1 MMPIRDVVI
10 FPYMMTPFVVGRESS
25 VRALEEALLGDKKIF
40 LATQHDAS
48 VDEPRPDEIYS
59 VGTIAN
65 IVQSLKQPDGNIKV
79 LVEGV
84 ERGKII
90 SVSEEEGY
98 FRAVVKTTTFK
109 VEQGSQLEA
118 LTGRVTNLFEQYV
131 KLSQNLNYET
141 MIAAIRVDDPGKLAD
156 TVGANLQLTIEEK
169 QELLEIFDPIDRLTR
184 VADLLDIEIEK
195 LNVDRTIQGRVK
207 RQMERAQKEYYLN
220 EKIKAI
226 QKELGR
232 GEKSEFDELKKKID
246 AAGMTKDA
254 HEKAIAE
261 LKRLEGMPPM
271 SAESTVSRN
280 YLDWLLAVPWKK
292 RTKEIRDLR
301 YARQILEGDHYGLE
315 KIKERILEFLSVRRL
330 VQNPKGSILCF
341 VGPPGVGKT
350 SLGMSIAKATGRK
363 FVRLS
368 LGGVRDEAEIRGH
381 RRTYIGA
388 LPGQVIQM
396 MKKAGTK
403 NPVVML
409 DEVDKMSM
417 DFRGDPSAALL
428 EVLDPEQNYMFMDHY
443 LDVEYDLREVFFIA
457 TANVLHTIPPALQD
471 RMEVIRLSGYT
482 ELEKL
487 EIAKRFLVSKQRKDT
502 GVTEE
507 QVEFTGAGLQ
517 TMIQS
522 YTREAGVRNLER
534 EIGNVCRKVAR
545 KVVEAQSAGTEEPP
559 AESPDGVEVIEEQA
573 VASEESGKKSK
584 KKAKKEEPPLIPIE
598 KVVITRDKLTE
609 MLGPAK
615 FRDLDTEKQNEIGAT
630 TGLAWTEVGGSI
642 LTTEATVMEGRGKMM
657 TTGKLGDVMQESA
670 QAAMSYVRSR
680 AQYLGLPKDFYRH
693 LDIHVHVP
701 EGAIPKDGPSAGITI
716 GTSICSALTG
726 IPVRHE
732 IAMTGEI
739 TVRGRVLP
747 IGGLKEKLLAA
758 HRQGI
763 FEVILPKDNEKDLV
777 DIPENIRKEM
787 KLEFVSSMD
796 EVLKIALERELV
808 ALPLAPAATAAELSA
823 RPEDNLTH

>member
-1 MMPIRDVVI
+1 
-10 FPYMMTPFVVGRESS
+10 
-25 VRALEEALLGDKKIF
+25 
-40 LATQHDAS
+40 
-48 VDEPRPDEIYS
+48 
-59 VGTIAN
+59 
-65 IVQSLKQPDGNIKV
+65 
-79 LVEGV
+79 
-84 ERGKII
+84 
-90 SVSEEEGY
+90 
-98 FRAVVKTTTFK
+98 
-109 VEQGSQLEA
+109 
-118 LTGRVTNLFEQYV
+118 
-131 KLSQNLNYET
+131 

-292 RTKEIRDLR
+292 RTKEIRDLKF
-301 YARQILEGDHYGLE
+301 ARNILENDHYGLE

-502 GVTEE
+502 GVSEE
-507 QVEFTGAGLQ
+507 QVEFTGEGLQ
-517 TMIQS
+517 SMIQS

-545 KVVEAQSAGTEEPP
+545 KVVEAQSPATEEALPAGT
-559 AESPDGVEVIEEQA
+559 DGQEVIEEETQP
-573 VASEESGKKSK
+573 VIEEKSKKSK
-584 KKAKKEEPPLIPIE
+584 KRAKKEEPPLIPIE
-598 KVVITRDKLTE
+598 KVVITPEKLTE

-642 LTTEATVMEGRGKMM
+642 LTTEATVMEGRGKML

-726 IPVRHE
+726 IPVRHD

-763 FEVILPKDNEKDLV
+763 FEVVLPKDNEKDLA
-777 DIPENIRKEM
+777 DIPENVRKEM
-787 KLEFVSSMD
+787 KLHFISSMD
-796 EVLKIALERELV
+796 EVLKIALEREIV
-808 ALPLAPAATAAELSA
+808 ALPLAPTATAADLA
-823 RPEDNLTH
+823 GRPEDNLTH